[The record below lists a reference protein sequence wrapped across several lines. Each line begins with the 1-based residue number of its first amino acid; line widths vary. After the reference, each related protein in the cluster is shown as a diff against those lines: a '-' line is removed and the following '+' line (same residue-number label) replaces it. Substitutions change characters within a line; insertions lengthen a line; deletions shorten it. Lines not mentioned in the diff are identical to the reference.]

1 MRIHVLE
8 IAAFGPFAGTERID
22 FDALSDAGLF
32 LLCGPTGAGKT
43 SVLDAVCF
51 GLYGEVPGDRNAAK
65 RLRSD
70 HADPATPP
78 SVTLEVTIA
87 GRRLRLRRTP
97 NWTRPKRRGSGTT
110 TAHASV
116 ILEERRGDEGWVH
129 LSSRLDE
136 TGQLIT
142 DLLGMTVTQF
152 TQVALLPQGRFQAFL
167 RARSDERH
175 RVLQRL
181 FRTGRFEDVERW
193 LVSHR
198 QALRGRNQRHHDT
211 VAALVS
217 RTCEAADT
225 ALPDGW
231 DLHDLHQPAESGQ
244 LRTWASD
251 LAQSAAARRRHLE
264 AMLERATDE
273 AAQAREQLEVQRRH
287 ADLRERH
294 GRAAAELEALEQAQ
308 PERDREQVRLE
319 RAVRAA
325 QVVPVARLAHEADRL
340 LEGCDRAWHEA
351 AEHVRRSLDLPEDAE
366 MSESLLVDAEAAAV
380 DEVAAA
386 RALLPLQADRDR
398 ALADRDHARDHAA
411 RARTQRTALD
421 EQLRSL
427 PDQAE
432 QARGRLE
439 LLRATATSAPELAEE
454 LARSERRLEAAR
466 RVIGLD
472 AELVAAEDLLRRRV
486 DRAQELREAMHEIR
500 EARISGMAAE
510 LAAALASGQ
519 SCPVCGA
526 TDHPQVARPA
536 PGAPT
541 RRDEESAREQFET
554 ADFHRQAQA
563 EAVAT
568 VQRNLAVAREGAAG
582 RDAADL
588 ERESARLRAQ
598 LQEAQSAVS
607 AAQAAQDR
615 VEELERRTAT
625 VREQLAE
632 QDAALI
638 RAEQDE
644 RHHER
649 RRLAAEEALAAAL
662 EGHDS
667 IDALIEQATTRRRV
681 VATALEALRRWHEA
695 GRRGSETWATAQATA
710 REHGFDDVAAALAAA
725 LSPDDRQRLDDV
737 LREHDQART
746 RADAV
751 LQDPHVR
758 RALAEAVPD
767 VDAASVRCRGA
778 EDRLAEV
785 TGTARAARH
794 SVARLGELVS
804 ALGEALTDWEPDR
817 AAHAVA
823 RSMSAFVEGKHP
835 DNTLQMRLS
844 AYVLSA
850 RLRDVVAA
858 ANERLGAMTDQRY
871 TLEHAA
877 VRGVGESRG
886 GLSLSIRDQW
896 TGESR
901 DPATLSGGE
910 TFVTSLALALGL
922 ADVVTREAGG
932 VAIETLFIDEGF
944 GSLDPETLDDVMDTL
959 DSLRDGGRAV
969 GVVSH
974 VPEMRSRIPTQLHV
988 SKGRGGSRVEAL
1000 RVRV

>member
-1 MRIHVLE
+1 MRIHALE

-22 FDALSDAGLF
+22 FDTLSDAGLF

-70 HADPATPP
+70 HADPTTPP
-78 SVTLEVTIA
+78 SVMLEVTVA

-97 NWTRPKRRGSGTT
+97 AWLRPKRRGSGTT

-136 TGQLIT
+136 TGQLVT

-175 RVLQRL
+175 KVLQRL

-198 QALRGRNQRHHDT
+198 QALRARNQRHHDA

-217 RTCEAADT
+217 RTCEAADQP
-225 ALPDGW
+225 LPDGW
-231 DLHDLHQPAESGQ
+231 DVHDLHQPAESGQ
-244 LRTWASD
+244 LRSWASD
-251 LAQSAAARRRHLE
+251 LAQSADARRRH
-264 AMLERATDE
+264 AE
-273 AAQAREQLEVQRRH
+273 AALEQAADDAAAAREHLETERRH

-294 GRAAAELEALEQAQ
+294 GSAATELEALDRDQ
-308 PERDREQVRLE
+308 PERDRERTRLE
-319 RAVRAA
+319 RALRAGH
-325 QVVPVARLAHEADRL
+325 VVPLARLAREADQL
-340 LEGCDRAWHEA
+340 LERCDRAWREA
-351 AEHVRRSLDLPEDAE
+351 AEGVRQSFDLPEDAAI
-366 MSESLLVDAEAAAV
+366 SEALLVEIETVAA

-386 RALLPLQADRDR
+386 RALLPLQDDRDRARADRDR
-398 ALADRDHARDHAA
+398 ARGRVA
-411 RARTQRTALD
+411 RAREQRSSLD
-421 EQLRSL
+421 EQLRRL
-427 PDQAE
+427 PDQTE
-432 QARGRLE
+432 QARERLE
-439 LLRATATSAPELAEE
+439 LLRAAAASAPELAERLDRGE
-454 LARSERRLEAAR
+454 GRLEAAR
-466 RVIGLD
+466 RAVDLSV
-472 AELVAAEDLLRRRV
+472 ELVTAEDLLRQRV

-526 TDHPQVARPA
+526 TDHPRVARPA

-541 RRDEESAREQFET
+541 RRDEESAREEFET

-582 RDAADL
+582 RDVTDL
-588 ERESARLRAQ
+588 DQECAHLRAQ
-598 LQEAQSAVS
+598 LQDARSADSAIEAAR
-607 AAQAAQDR
+607 DR
-615 VEELERRTAT
+615 VDELERRATT
-625 VREQLAE
+625 VREGRAE
-632 QDAALI
+632 QDAALA

-644 RHHER
+644 QHHER
-649 RRLAAEEALAAAL
+649 RRLAAEEALSAAL
-662 EGHDS
+662 DGHDS
-667 IDALIEQATTRRRV
+667 IESLIEQATSRRQV
-681 VATALEALRRWHEA
+681 VATALEALRRSHEA
-695 GRRGSETWATAQATA
+695 GRRGRETWETAEATA
-710 REHGFDDVAAALAAA
+710 REHGFDDVAAALGAA
-725 LSPDDRQRLDDV
+725 LSPDEAQTLDDG
-737 LREHDQART
+737 LRHHDQARARVT
-746 RADAV
+746 AV
-751 LQDPHVR
+751 LEDPHVR
-758 RALAEAVPD
+758 SALAEPVPE
-767 VDAASVRCRGA
+767 VDAAAARCRDA

-785 TGTARAARH
+785 TATARAARN
-794 SVARLGELVS
+794 VMARLGELAT
-804 ALGEALTDWEPDR
+804 ALEQALTDWEPDR

-823 RSMSAFVEGKHP
+823 RAMSTFAEGKHP
-835 DNTLQMRLS
+835 DNSLQMRLS
-844 AYVLSA
+844 AYVLSS

-858 ANERLGAMTDQRY
+858 ANERLGAMTDQRF

-877 VRGVGESRG
+877 SRGVGETRG

-974 VPEMRSRIPTQLHV
+974 VPEMRTRIPTQLHV
-988 SKGRGGSRVEAL
+988 RKGRDGSRVEAL
-1000 RVRV
+1000 RVPV